1 MHPDCEVI
9 DGVTIDMFTDE
20 PEVVPEVCECDM
32 DVLCHRPECVK
43 RFQAEADYWATASV
57 VKALSDEEARDIYS
71 HRPAKAEAYIG
82 LKLVR

>member
-1 MHPDCEVI
+1 MSAIWTCSA
-9 DGVTIDMFTDE
+9 T
-20 PEVVPEVCECDM
+20 VPSA
-32 DVLCHRPECVK
+32 K